1 MSAAK
6 RILVTGASGGIG
18 AAIARRLGSSGFD
31 VCAHYHRNAAK
42 AQAVVEAIVAAGGK
56 AHSLGFDIADR
67 EAAQRA
73 LEAELEAHGA
83 FWGAVCNAGITADNA
98 FPAMPGA
105 DWDRVIAT
113 NLNSFYN
120 VLHPL
125 VMPLVRLRDG
135 GRIVTIASVSG
146 LMGNRG
152 QTNYSA
158 AKAGLIG
165 ATKALAM
172 ELASRRITVN
182 CVAPGLIETDLVHAD
197 LPLEEILKQIPLGR
211 AGTPEEVADVV
222 AFLCSESA
230 AYITRQVISV
240 NGGML

>member
-1 MSAAK
+1 MK
-6 RILVTGASGGIG
+6 DVRRVLVTGASGGIG
-18 AAIARRLGSSGFD
+18 GAIARRLSAAGLH
-31 VCAHYHRNAAK
+31 VCLHYHSNAAK
-42 AQAVVEAIVAAGGK
+42 AEALAREIAVAGGQ
-56 AHSLGFDIADR
+56 ASTLGFDVTDR
-67 EAAQRA
+67 EAARRV
-73 LEAELEAHGA
+73 LEAELDAHGA
-83 FWGAVCNAGITADNA
+83 FWGVVCNAGITADNTFA
-98 FPAMPGA
+98 AMPGT

-113 NLNSFYN
+113 SLGGFYN

-158 AKAGLIG
+158 AKAGLVG
-165 ATKALAM
+165 ATKALAV

-182 CVAPGLIETDLVHAD
+182 CVAPGFIETDMVDH
-197 LPLEEILKQIPLGR
+197 LPMEEILKQIPLGR
-211 AGTPEEVADVV
+211 AGTVEEVAAMVG
-222 AFLCSESA
+222 FLFSEEA
-230 AYITRQVISV
+230 GYITRQVFSV